1 MSSFH
6 AYMWASDQ
14 ETHSTADKVVLLA
27 LAYYCNDKD
36 GGNLCFPGQE
46 TIAKFAR
53 CSVDTVQ
60 RALSRLEA
68 GGYITIEKASDSN
81 GQRLFDRY
89 RLMFSVTTTAP
100 DGSTKTHAAEGR
112 KTQAAN
118 CGMDVEKSLSHA
130 QDAHPESPTKTQA
143 ANCGVDV
150 ESHTANHTANH
161 TAICGPKLKEPL
173 EPKVS
178 TPLPPEGAKAD
189 FKSSIGSEGPATET
203 DQVLAALAAE
213 GVEQD
218 VIDHLLRPILTHR
231 RFSDADRIATLADL
245 GRRANGLELEALASA
260 AASVIESGVATI
272 KSARLQLA
280 IDTAIK
286 IGAGVVTKPADGAR
300 WHRWLEHLDRT
311 APAAAALARR
321 LNVHQSRT
329 TWPLGGSKP

>member
-1 MSSFH
+1 
-6 AYMWASDQ
+6 MWASDQ
-14 ETHSTADKVVLLA
+14 DTSTMADKTVLLA
-27 LAYYCNDKD
+27 LAYHCNDRD

-46 TIAKFAR
+46 TIARFAR

-68 GGYITIEKASDSN
+68 GGYIKIEKACDSN

-100 DGSTKTHAAEGR
+100 DGRTKTHAANGR
-112 KTQAAN
+112 ESQAAN
-118 CGMDVEKSLSHA
+118 CGVAAEKSPSHA
-130 QDAHPESPTKTQA
+130 QDAHRSNDEQSHA
-143 ANCGVDV
+143 ANCGVDD
-150 ESHTANHTANH
+150 ESHAANHAANH
-161 TAICGPKLKEPL
+161 TAICGPNLKEPL

-178 TPLPPEGAKAD
+178 TPLPPRGEKAD
-189 FKSSIGSEGPATET
+189 SKSSIGSEAQQPTET
-203 DQVLAALAAE
+203 EAILATLAAE
-213 GVEQD
+213 GVQPD
-218 VIDHLLRPILTHR
+218 VITHLLRPILVQR
-231 RFSDADRIATLADL
+231 RFSDADRVATLAEL
-245 GRRANGLELEALASA
+245 GCKANGLEVEALAA
-260 AASVIESGVATI
+260 AATSVIEAGVTTI

-329 TWPLGGSKP
+329 TWPPGVKS